1 MPVGNLL
8 INKRSFENELITDN
22 PQFSYFSS
30 TVANTSEFS
39 MEDTTQYFLNGFGF
53 GKKSCCYLHNNSDLI
68 NNVYLVVNLPSLP
81 KLQRY
86 ESIGFA
92 WRWVENV
99 GHALVKNIDIEIGN
113 KVVQSFNG
121 TYLDVYHKL
130 RRTRSKTI
138 DQMIGNVDSLR
149 TYTSQKDSYKL
160 YAPIPFWFTRE
171 YGNSFP
177 IGKTGV
183 KKVKINVDFAKLGEV
198 LSYGPT
204 HYIDI
209 EESEV
214 LFEKYE
220 PIYQRGTGAVGEF
233 FHFDSYLKRLY
244 YNPLSSIPFSRN
256 DSSFVDNVFA
266 RREKSLFVTNESD
279 TLMYSPVSS
288 PGETNLD
295 IQDNYNIVSSYL
307 LVSYIYLS
315 SEEQEFMSKQ
325 DKLNYIIQ
333 QTSIVEYK
341 DIESRKQ
348 DFSINSKN
356 PCYEIIWVCVSS
368 ENVGLKRYFQY
379 SSSPVATSV
388 FFNSYDIVSK
398 RRSDYLTSVSRFE
411 SYSCLKNDNIHAY
424 SFSLCPLE
432 YHPSGSINLDKIEK
446 ISVKMELDNQVNPS
460 SKLNVYFFVNT
471 YNILSITTDKNA
483 ETLF

>member
-1 MPVGNLL
+1 MPVGNLM
-8 INKRSFENELITDN
+8 INKKSFENELITDN

-30 TVANTSEFS
+30 NVTDTSDFS

-81 KLQRY
+81 TLERY
-86 ESIGFA
+86 ENIGFA

-99 GHALVKNIDIEIGN
+99 GHAVVKNIDIEIGN
-113 KVVQSFNG
+113 KVIQSFNG
-121 TYLDVYHKL
+121 TYLDVFHKL
-130 RRTRSKTI
+130 RKTRSKNI
-138 DQMIGNVDSLR
+138 DHMIGNVDSLR
-149 TYTSQKDSYKL
+149 MYTPRKEAYKL
-160 YAPIPFWFTRE
+160 YVPIPFWFTRE

-183 KKVKINVDFAKLGEV
+183 KKVKINVDFSKLEDV

-209 EESEV
+209 DESEV

-220 PIYQRGTGAVGEF
+220 TIYQKGTGAMGEF
-233 FHFDSYLKRLY
+233 FFFDSSLKRIY
-244 YNPLSSIPFSRN
+244 YNPLSSVSFSKN
-256 DSSFVDNVFA
+256 NSSFVDNIFA
-266 RREKSLFVTNESD
+266 KKERSLFITNEDD
-279 TLMYSPVSS
+279 TLMYSPVSI
-288 PGETNLD
+288 PVETNLD
-295 IQDNYNIVSSYL
+295 IQGNYNIVSSYL

-325 DKLNYIIQ
+325 EKLNYIIQ
-333 QTSIVEYK
+333 QTNIVEYK
-341 DIESRKQ
+341 DVESRKQ

-356 PCYEIIWVCVSS
+356 PCYEIIWVCVSG
-368 ENVGLKRYFQY
+368 ENVGLKKYFEY
-379 SSSPVATSV
+379 SSSSVSTSV

-398 RRSDYLTSVSRFE
+398 RRSDYLTSVARFE
-411 SYSCLKNDNIHAY
+411 NYSCLENENINVH
-424 SFSLCPLE
+424 SFSLSPLE
-432 YHPSGSINLDKIEK
+432 YQPSGSINLDKIEK
-446 ISVKMELDNQVNPS
+446 ISVKMDFDSLVNPS
-460 SKLNVYFFVNT
+460 NKLDVYFFVNT
-471 YNILSITTDKNA
+471 YNVLSISTDKNA

>member
-1 MPVGNLL
+1 MPVGNLM
-8 INKRSFENELITDN
+8 INKKSFENELITDN

-30 TVANTSEFS
+30 TIANTSDFS

-81 KLQRY
+81 TLERY
-86 ESIGFA
+86 ENIGFA

-99 GHALVKNIDIEIGN
+99 GHAVVKNIDVEIGN

-121 TYLDVYHKL
+121 TYLDVFHKL
-130 RRTRSKTI
+130 RKTRSKSI
-138 DQMIGNVDSLR
+138 DHMIGNVDSLR
-149 TYTSQKDSYKL
+149 MYTSRKEAYKL
-160 YAPIPFWFTRE
+160 YVPIPFWFTRE

-183 KKVKINVDFAKLGEV
+183 KKVKINVDFSNLGDV

-209 EESEV
+209 DESEV
-214 LFEKYE
+214 LFDKYE
-220 PIYQRGTGAVGEF
+220 TIYQKGTGAMGEF
-233 FHFDSYLKRLY
+233 FFFDSSLKRMY
-244 YNPLSSIPFSRN
+244 YNPLSSVSFSEN
-256 DSSFVDNVFA
+256 NSSFIDNIFTKKE
-266 RREKSLFVTNESD
+266 RSLFITNGDD
-279 TLMYSPVSS
+279 TLMYSPVSI
-288 PGETNLD
+288 PVETNLD
-295 IQDNYNIVSSYL
+295 IQGNYNIVSSYL

-325 DKLNYIIQ
+325 EKLKYIIQ
-333 QTSIVEYK
+333 QTNIVEYK
-341 DIESRKQ
+341 DVESRKQ

-356 PCYEIIWVCVSS
+356 PCYEMIWVCVSS
-368 ENVGLKRYFQY
+368 ENVGLKKYFEY
-379 SSSPVATSV
+379 SSSPVSTSV

-411 SYSCLKNDNIHAY
+411 NYSCMENENINVH
-424 SFSLCPLE
+424 SFSLSPLE
-432 YHPSGSINLDKIEK
+432 YQPSGSINLDKIEK
-446 ISVKMELDNQVNPS
+446 ISVKMEFDSRVNPS
-460 SKLNVYFFVNT
+460 NKLNVYFFVNT
-471 YNILSITTDKNA
+471 YNVLSISTDKNA